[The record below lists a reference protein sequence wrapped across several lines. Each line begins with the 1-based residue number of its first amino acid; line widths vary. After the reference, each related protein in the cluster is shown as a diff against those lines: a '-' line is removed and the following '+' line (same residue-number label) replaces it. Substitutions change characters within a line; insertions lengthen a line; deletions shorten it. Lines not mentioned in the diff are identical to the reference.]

1 MNIFSI
7 YEIKS
12 IFKPIYSKF
21 IKIIIIYI
29 IIYFLFQKKI
39 SFIKKNIFKLKN
51 LLIFNKYILLSYL
64 TNKNNKNIYFN
75 VTNIKYHFSFK
86 LNLIKIEYKI
96 GFYDRNNTLI
106 NPSDMSLYHNFHLI
120 CHFKII
126 NKNYSINSL
135 PNIYNNNFYVC
146 NEFLYL
152 KDIAQFGI
160 KISQNNT
167 NYSNIVFFTES
178 IINFNSKIY
187 QIDNLFDPLL
197 IHKNYFSLVKKM
209 KDKKDNNNLKLKKL
223 FLKYPYFKLKREFL
237 MLNFWNFLN
246 IYNFYFCFCLGELCP
261 KNISQNCKYFFY
273 LYIIDNNRNIY
284 KKNHYLFSDFI
295 FSEYSSDDT
304 YPVFEQME
312 KKKFKVHYITE
323 KYDIYKK
330 YCYKIKKCLLVL
342 LVNKKN
348 YKINGD
354 FLEKYLTIILKLK
367 AVISGGGVNF
377 NYIYNLFYIIEYI
390 TYISVG
396 HGVSFFKY
404 FLYADYSGYGSK
416 VYNKILL
423 PPSSQIIS
431 VAKKFGWKEKN
442 IIKINLP
449 RWDKYNSNTI
459 LETKNNLKNNS
470 IFIMFTWREL
480 KKNKKISSY
489 YFKNILTLIESHKL
503 NDVLKKKKI
512 KLYFSLH
519 HQLKQYNNKLKKNK
533 YISFIDEN
541 QISECLRMINLL
553 ITDFSSIIF
562 DIIYRRKP
570 FIIYIPD
577 SSDPN
582 LKNIY
587 KNNYVD
593 IIESLKNETI
603 KFENKYFNVEK
614 VRDKI
619 IYYINNNFKLDLN
632 LIKFY
637 DKMGL
642 ITGNNINKFIEY
654 LKELK

>member
-1 MNIFSI
+1 
-7 YEIKS
+7 
-12 IFKPIYSKF
+12 
-21 IKIIIIYI
+21 
-29 IIYFLFQKKI
+29 
-39 SFIKKNIFKLKN
+39 
-51 LLIFNKYILLSYL
+51 
-64 TNKNNKNIYFN
+64 
-75 VTNIKYHFSFK
+75 
-86 LNLIKIEYKI
+86 
-96 GFYDRNNTLI
+96 
-106 NPSDMSLYHNFHLI
+106 
-120 CHFKII
+120 
-126 NKNYSINSL
+126 
-135 PNIYNNNFYVC
+135 
-146 NEFLYL
+146 
-152 KDIAQFGI
+152 
-160 KISQNNT
+160 
-167 NYSNIVFFTES
+167 
-178 IINFNSKIY
+178 
-187 QIDNLFDPLL
+187 
-197 IHKNYFSLVKKM
+197 M
-209 KDKKDNNNLKLKKL
+209 KDKKDNNNFKLKKL

-237 MLNFWNFLN
+237 NLNFWNFLN

-273 LYIIDNNRNIY
+273 LFIIDNNRNIY

-390 TYISVG
+390 SYISVG

-449 RWDKYNSNTI
+449 RWDKYNSNTR

-470 IFIMFTWREL
+470 IFIMFTWRDL

-533 YISFIDEN
+533 YFSFIDEN
-541 QISECLRMINLL
+541 QISECLRKINLL

-603 KFENKYFNVEK
+603 KFENKYFNVEQ
-614 VRDKI
+614 VIDKI

-654 LKELK
+654 LKKLK